1 MLPNISLATIIKEVC
16 LSMKDYIVDIYGWS
30 GTVAVTLAYAL
41 TSFDVDQDIFIDILN
56 IYGSISIGY
65 VTYAAKVW
73 QALACE
79 VIWFGIGSYSLI
91 NNLLGEEV

>member
-16 LSMKDYIVDIYGWS
+16 LSMKDYIVDIYGWT
-30 GTVAVTLAYAL
+30 GTISVILAYAL
-41 TSFDVDQDIFIDILN
+41 MTSDVDQDILIDILN
-56 IYGSISIGY
+56 IYGSLSLGY